1 MKDCRPQTSKSKS
14 QKERSSSS
22 FVYHKGTGSTW
33 PCVFSLVLSFL
44 DAEGVIV
51 YGIFITPSKEK
62 GWQFFKRIT
71 WNFTCEILDNKL
83 LFFSHSCILKTGLLS
98 RFGNRQRWQGECRE
112 ALVWNPVSGER
123 VSGEVGRSPDS
134 VWVSHDELHPFA
146 GSTLLMGWTPLWA
159 EIIPP
164 GRNVGMREI
173 KIHSHPSQLLLHP
186 FLKPSLWLQ
195 SDEKGSN

>member
-98 RFGNRQRWQGECRE
+98 RFGNKQAEVAGRMQGG
-112 ALVWNPVSGER
+112 LSMKSGLW
-123 VSGEVGRSPDS
+123 GESIGGGGEEP
-134 VWVSHDELHPFA
+134 
-146 GSTLLMGWTPLWA
+146 
-159 EIIPP
+159 
-164 GRNVGMREI
+164 
-173 KIHSHPSQLLLHP
+173 
-186 FLKPSLWLQ
+186 
-195 SDEKGSN
+195 